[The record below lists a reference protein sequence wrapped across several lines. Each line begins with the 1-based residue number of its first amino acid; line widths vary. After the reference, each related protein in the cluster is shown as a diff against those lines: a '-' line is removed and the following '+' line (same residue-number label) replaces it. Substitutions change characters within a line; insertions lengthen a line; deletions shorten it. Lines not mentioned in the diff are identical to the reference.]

1 MLSERELK
9 DVIEKII
16 GEMKIDEPSTTVE
29 EKAPVVSTSSVYIE
43 SGDEPCNENP
53 HCKRR
58 SKRYWTNKH
67 KIKCL
72 WVILKTEKN
81 IWS

>member
-16 GEMKIDEPSTTVE
+16 GEIKVNEPVTAVE

-43 SGDEPCNENP
+43 SGDEPRENP
-53 HCKRR
+53 HIINGAVRDIGQRNVKEQMLVDNPEDREE
-58 SKRYWTNKH
+58 YMN
-67 KIKCL
+67 
-72 WVILKTEKN
+72 
-81 IWS
+81 

>member
-43 SGDEPCNENP
+43 SGDEPRENP
-53 HCKRR
+53 HIVNGEVRDIG
-58 SKRYWTNKH
+58 
-67 KIKCL
+67 KI
-72 WVILKTEKN
+72 N
-81 IWS
+81 IKD